1 MKRVGFNRMVLLFG
15 AFLLA
20 VAIDIV
26 ATSAPLALHTMILRG
41 QFRLSMDFL
50 DRARIIVDSLERSED
65 IRTIRMKNVS
75 IDFQL
80 DRPEIEQLAAAL
92 NQSMETSLAAGLR
105 FDLEAWV
112 GCMHSDEWKE
122 KLGGFVRKE
131 RKS

>member
-92 NQSMETSLAAGLR
+92 NQSMEDFHVDDAGR
-105 FDLEAWV
+105 I
-112 GCMHSDEWKE
+112 
-122 KLGGFVRKE
+122 E
-131 RKS
+131 RRWMEPLK